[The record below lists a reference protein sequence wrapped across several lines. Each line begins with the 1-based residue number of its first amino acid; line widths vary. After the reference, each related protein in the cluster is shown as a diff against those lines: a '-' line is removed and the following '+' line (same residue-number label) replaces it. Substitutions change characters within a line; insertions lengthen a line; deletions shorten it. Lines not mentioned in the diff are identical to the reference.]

1 MSKLKMEFLH
11 EWICMCKNLVCA
23 IKRFF
28 KNKRLCPEISVV
40 MVGKL
45 PDLLNLDKLKD
56 KLKPE

>member
-1 MSKLKMEFLH
+1 MSGF
-11 EWICMCKNLVCA
+11 VCVK
-23 IKRFF
+23 IWCVSLNVSL

>member
-1 MSKLKMEFLH
+1 MEFLH